1 MKLIGIDTGTHTGV
15 AIYETISKRIERL
28 ETLPIHKAMALVLAT
43 ALENPN
49 DTHVYFEDARLRK
62 WFGRSG
68 REQLQGAGSVKRDCA
83 IWEEY
88 LKDYKISFTPIAPK
102 NNITKLTAEYFAKV
116 TGWTARTSEHARDAA
131 MLVFGRRY

>member
-43 ALENPN
+43 AQENPN

-83 IWEEY
+83 IWEDY
-88 LKDYKISFTPIAPK
+88 LTDYKIPFTRIAPK
-102 NNITKLTAEYFAKV
+102 NNATKLTADYFAKV
-116 TGWTARTSEHARDAA
+116 TGWTARSSEHARDAA

>member
-88 LKDYKISFTPIAPK
+88 LKDYNIPFLPVAPK
-102 NNITKLTAEYFAKV
+102 NNITQLTADYFAKV
-116 TGWTARTSEHARDAA
+116 TGWTDRTSEHARDAA

>member
-49 DTHVYFEDARLRK
+49 NTHVYFEDARLRK

-83 IWEEY
+83 IWEDY
-88 LKDYKISFTPIAPK
+88 LTDYKIPFTPIAPK
-102 NNITKLTAEYFAKV
+102 NNTTKLTADYFAKV
-116 TGWTARTSEHARDAA
+116 TGWNARSSGHARDAA

>member
-88 LKDYKISFTPIAPK
+88 LTDYKISFTPIAPK
-102 NNITKLTAEYFAKV
+102 NNTTKLTADYFAKV
-116 TGWTARTSEHARDAA
+116 TGWTARTSGHARDAA

>member
-28 ETLPIHKAMALVLAT
+28 ETLPIHKAMALVLDT
-43 ALENPN
+43 ALENPHN
-49 DTHVYFEDARLRK
+49 THVYFEDARLRK

-83 IWEEY
+83 IWEDY
-88 LKDYKISFTPIAPK
+88 LTDYKLHFAPIAQK
-102 NNITKLTAEYFAKV
+102 NNTTKLSADYFAKV
-116 TGWTARTSEHARDAA
+116 TGWTARSSGHARDAA

>member
-68 REQLQGAGSVKRDCA
+68 REQLQGAGSIKRDCA
-83 IWEEY
+83 IWEEEKQEEHPY
-88 LKDYKISFTPIAPK
+88 SLQKNLRISG
-102 NNITKLTAEYFAKV
+102 LTEYAQ
-116 TGWTARTSEHARDAA
+116 
-131 MLVFGRRY
+131 

>member
-15 AIYETISKRIERL
+15 AIYETFSKTIERL

-43 ALENPN
+43 ALDNPN

-83 IWEEY
+83 IWEDY
-88 LKDYKISFTPIAPK
+88 LTDYKIPFTAIPPCQ
-102 NNITKLTAEYFAKV
+102 NTTKLPADYFAKL
-116 TGWTARTSEHARDAA
+116 TEWTARCSEHARDAA

>member
-88 LKDYKISFTPIAPK
+88 LTDYKIPFTPIAPK
-102 NNITKLTAEYFAKV
+102 NNATKLTADYFAKV
-116 TGWTARTSEHARDAA
+116 TGWTARTSGHARDAA

>member
-15 AIYETISKRIERL
+15 AIYETFSKRIERL

-43 ALENPN
+43 ALDNPN

-83 IWEEY
+83 IWEDY
-88 LKDYKISFTPIAPK
+88 LTDYKIPFTTIAPK
-102 NNITKLTAEYFAKV
+102 NNATKLSADYFAKV
-116 TGWTARTSEHARDAA
+116 TGWTARSSEHARDAA

>member
-49 DTHVYFEDARLRK
+49 NTHVYFEDARLRK

-83 IWEEY
+83 IWEDY
-88 LKDYKISFTPIAPK
+88 LTDYKIPFTAIAPK
-102 NNITKLTAEYFAKV
+102 NNATKLTADYFAKV
-116 TGWTARTSEHARDAA
+116 TGWTARSSGHARDAA

>member
-68 REQLQGAGSVKRDCA
+68 
-83 IWEEY
+83 
-88 LKDYKISFTPIAPK
+88 
-102 NNITKLTAEYFAKV
+102 
-116 TGWTARTSEHARDAA
+116 
-131 MLVFGRRY
+131 

>member
-88 LKDYKISFTPIAPK
+88 LKDYKITLTPIAPK
-102 NNITKLTAEYFAKV
+102 NNITKLTADYFAKV